1 MRTIVALLVA
11 VLGTAASA
19 HAQIAP
25 CSAVNDTSSR
35 SKILLDDIVSESS
48 LQNLLQS
55 LTSRLDAN
63 LEQIQTELGVDLK
76 VFPCANRRP
85 TGPSD
90 FNRSTVDQLN
100 VRGVLME
107 VWGTTTAVK
116 DSQGRPLNEASI
128 GYVIIPVRLD
138 ELQSQPAPGAF
149 VIPHR
154 AQPSTVVDDLLR
166 LVDQAGRL
174 GAYAS
179 LAVGSKSLRSSQWDE
194 ARKQLCAADV
204 LFTRLKSPIEAD
216 AALVRYAKKLAG
228 DAVTRARA
236 DAKYSG
242 FLKQEGVALSCS

>member
-1 MRTIVALLVA
+1 MRTLVALLVA
-11 VLGTAASA
+11 VLGTAAA
-19 HAQIAP
+19 ARAQITP
-25 CSAVNDTSSR
+25 CPAVNDTSSR
-35 SKILLDDIVSESS
+35 AKILLDDIVSESD

-76 VFPCANRRP
+76 VLPCAARRP

-154 AQPSTVVDDLLR
+154 APPSTVVEICCAWSIRPDASEPMR
-166 LVDQAGRL
+166 RWPWARSRCGRRS
-174 GAYAS
+174 GTRRAS
-179 LAVGSKSLRSSQWDE
+179 SC
-194 ARKQLCAADV
+194 ARP
-204 LFTRLKSPIEAD
+204 T
-216 AALVRYAKKLAG
+216 
-228 DAVTRARA
+228 
-236 DAKYSG
+236 
-242 FLKQEGVALSCS
+242 